1 MDICLHTL
9 IITQTKAFKTDLIN
23 VRHENIYH
31 QIWTRI
37 FSIINVHIHSLAKK
51 KSQSLVEIIFLVP
64 GNRKIIMII
73 GIVMI
78 TIIKVTIIIIKKNSK
93 KSK

>member
-1 MDICLHTL
+1 M
-9 IITQTKAFKTDLIN
+9 
-23 VRHENIYH
+23 
-31 QIWTRI
+31 
-37 FSIINVHIHSLAKK
+37 HIHSLAKK
-51 KSQSLVEIIFLVP
+51 KSKSLVEIIFLVP

-78 TIIKVTIIIIKKNSK
+78 TIIKVTMMIIKKNSK

>member
-1 MDICLHTL
+1 MH
-9 IITQTKAFKTDLIN
+9 IN
-23 VRHENIYH
+23 
-31 QIWTRI
+31 
-37 FSIINVHIHSLAKK
+37 SLAKK

-64 GNRKIIMII
+64 RNRKIIMIT

-78 TIIKVTIIIIKKNSK
+78 TIIKVTITIIKKNSK